1 MAMNLKGQHLVS
13 IADLTPETFFQI
25 IQTAISLKQD
35 LYCGHRPELLKNK
48 TLAEIFQKPSLRTR
62 VAFESAMT
70 HLGGHGIYLGPEDI
84 KLGKR
89 EITEDIAK
97 VLSGMCDVIMARVFE
112 NAIIRDLAK
121 YATVPVINGLCD
133 WEHPTQILADF
144 MTIWEKLQRF
154 SGLKM
159 AYIGDGN
166 NVCNSLL
173 LGSALMGTH
182 MVAVTAPGYEPKQ
195 AIMDQA
201 KALAEKYHTGSQLSF
216 TNDAEEGVKDAD
228 IVYTDVWASM
238 GQEAEAEARKKIFLP
253 YQVNAKLFAKASPNA
268 IFMHCLPAHY
278 DEEVTYEVAHSDQ
291 SVIFEEAENRMHSIK
306 AILVLVTPN

>member
-1 MAMNLKGQHLVS
+1 MAIKLKGRHLVS
-13 IADLTPETFFQI
+13 IADLTPEEFMQI
-25 IQTAISLKQD
+25 IQTAGSLKQD
-35 LYCGHRPELLKNK
+35 LYSGHRPELLKNK

-112 NAIIRDLAK
+112 NKIIRDLAQ
-121 YATVPVINGLCD
+121 YAAVPVINGLCD

-144 MTIWEKLQRF
+144 MTIWEKRQRF
-154 SGLKM
+154 HGLKL

-182 MVAVTAPGYEPKQ
+182 MVAITAPGYEPKRT
-195 AIMDQA
+195 IMDQA
-201 KALAEKYHTGSQLSF
+201 AALADRYNTGSQLSV
-216 TNDAEEGVKDAD
+216 TNDPVMGIKDAD
-228 IVYTDVWASM
+228 LVYTDVWASM
-238 GQEAEAEARKKIFLP
+238 GQESEAEARKKIFLP
-253 YQVNAKLFAKASPNA
+253 YQVNKTLFSHASPDA
-268 IFMHCLPAHY
+268 LFMHCLPAHY
-278 DEEVTYEVAHSDQ
+278 DEEVTYDVAHSNQ

-306 AILVLVTPN
+306 AILVLLTPN